1 MILSPQ
7 QAIFWLVLVVEKMSK
22 YQPLIDRYGRDS
34 DVLRYS
40 LDVIEGKI
48 LSAETLYKACERH
61 LDDLLNQDEYYFDEK
76 RAKGIIKFAKI
87 TKDTTT
93 GKPFTPSD
101 FQVFWLI
108 SIVGWRVKATQAP
121 RFKNVLITC
130 ARSNGKTA
138 IEAIL
143 VFYSW
148 LFDTDVNSVS
158 GVVSIDETHVKM
170 CWLYLHSIYNQLFDS
185 DFKVVFDELGVN
197 VNQLEFKTKQQ
208 NIIRK
213 FSAQSSNMDSYHMSP
228 LVLIDEFAMFLPRNQ
243 DFLNSIDSGMILK
256 QNSQKVVISTASVNN
271 DSLMLPTYKR
281 YKNQILNGTL
291 DDRILFICYENTTE
305 DYDKPETWIKSN
317 PLLSEPHLF
326 DTLMTGLNVAKNS
339 LSDNQQEF
347 IAKNL
352 NSWILNG
359 KSTDDYLTTQQIEN
373 AQEDKLIIPKEA
385 KKAFIGVDL
394 SFSGDNSSV
403 SVVYPYRV
411 GSEAHYAIDN
421 HSFIPTAYAG
431 SIQKKEQQD
440 EINYSQAQLDG
451 YATIINENNN
461 GGVIDVQDIYN
472 YIREYIETHQDVEFM
487 VLYDSWAS
495 EILIN
500 NLEKLDTPLLPVK
513 QTMNILSN
521 PTTEL
526 RNAFIK
532 GNVHYDKRDLI
543 LSKSLSNAIL
553 YSNNQ
558 GMVKVNKRKYVD
570 KIDPLDATINGVF
583 EGMYQVL
590 GMTSVKDDNFF
601 ANMSQDEIN
610 EYYKQYTF

>member
-1 MILSPQ
+1 M
-7 QAIFWLVLVVEKMSK
+7 VVMNDYK
-22 YQPLIDRYGRDS
+22 PLIDRYGRDS
-34 DVLRYS
+34 NVLKYA
-40 LDVIEGKI
+40 LDIVQGKI
-48 LSAETLYKACERH
+48 LSSETLFKACERH
-61 LDDLLNQDEYYFDEK
+61 LGDLLNQDIYYFDEK
-76 RAKGIIKFAKI
+76 RANGIIKFARI
-87 TKDTTT
+87 TKDTTS
-93 GKPFTPSD
+93 GKPFNPSD
-101 FQVFWLI
+101 FQIFWLI
-108 SIVGWRVKATQAP
+108 SIVGWRVRDTGAP
-121 RFKNVLITC
+121 RFKNIMITC

-158 GVVSIDETHVKM
+158 GIVSIDETHVKM
-170 CWLYLHSIYNQLFDS
+170 CWLYLHSIYNQLYDS

-208 NIIRK
+208 NIIKK

-228 LVLIDEFAMFLPRNQ
+228 LVLIDEYAMFMPRNQ

-256 QNSQKVVISTASVNN
+256 QNSQKVIISTSSVNN

-281 YKNQILNGTL
+281 YKNMILNGTL
-291 DDRILFICYENTTE
+291 DDRVLFICYENTAE
-305 DYDKPETWIKSN
+305 DCDKPETWIKSN
-317 PLLSEPHLF
+317 PLLAEPSLNE
-326 DTLMTGLNVAKNS
+326 TLMTGLNVAKQS

-352 NSWILNG
+352 NAWILNG
-359 KSTDDYLTTQQIEN
+359 KSSDDYLTTQQIEN
-373 AQEDKLIIPKEA
+373 AQEDSVFIPKDS
-385 KKAFIGVDL
+385 KAFIGVDL
-394 SFSGDNSSV
+394 SFSGDNSSI
-403 SVVYPYRV
+403 SVVYPYRL
-411 GSEAHYAIDN
+411 GNETHYAIHN

-440 EINYSQAQLDG
+440 EINYSKAQQDG
-451 YATIINENNN
+451 YATIIDENIG

-472 YIREYIETHQDVEFM
+472 YIREYIEEHSDTEFM
-487 VLYDSWAS
+487 VLYDPWAS
-495 EILIN
+495 DILIN
-500 NLEKLDTPLLPVK
+500 NLEKLETPLLPVK

-532 GNVHYDKRDLI
+532 GNVHYDKRDRVLT
-543 LSKSLSNAIL
+543 KALSNAVL

-558 GMVKVNKRKYVD
+558 GMVKVNKRKYTD

-583 EGMYQVL
+583 EGMYSAL
-590 GMTSVKDDNFF
+590 GMTSIKDDSFF
-601 ANMSQDEIN
+601 AGMSQEEIN
-610 EYYKQYTF
+610 EYYKQYQF